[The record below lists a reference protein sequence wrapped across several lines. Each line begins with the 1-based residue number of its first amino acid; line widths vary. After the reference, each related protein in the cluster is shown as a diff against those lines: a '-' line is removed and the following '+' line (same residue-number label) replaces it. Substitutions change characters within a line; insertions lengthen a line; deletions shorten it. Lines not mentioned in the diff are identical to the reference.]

1 MNDEVCSDSQK
12 LMPYNKMC
20 FSEKVLPRSLLI
32 MASQTNMPLLLY
44 FSFFLAASI
53 LRFD

>member
-32 MASQTNMPLLLY
+32 MASQTKHASPPI
-44 FSFFLAASI
+44 FFFLFSCI
-53 LRFD
+53 YIEI